1 MNFNFKKMTEKKLGW
16 LYDLINFGG
25 AVTGIILT
33 AIGGTMLLNAVLK
46 LYVFKFDS
54 YSYSYVTEDQCRFDY
69 RVKPFPVKEADTEP
83 KERSEEEIKKCME
96 ERKAEEK
103 ARYKR
108 DKQENMVDGLAMLIV
123 GIPFWIIFDRRRRF
137 SLGKKR

>member
-1 MNFNFKKMTEKKLGW
+1 MSEKKLGW

-33 AIGGTMLLNAVLK
+33 AIGGTMLLNSALK

-54 YSYSYVTEDQCRFDY
+54 DSYSYVTRESCLYDY
-69 RVKPFPVKEADTEP
+69 NLPPVKVIDTKQP
-83 KERSEEEIKKCME
+83 RQRSEEEIEKCLT

-103 ARYKR
+103 QRYTR
-108 DKQENMVDGLAMLIV
+108 NKQENMVDGLAMLII

-137 SLGKKR
+137 SLGKKK

>member
-1 MNFNFKKMTEKKLGW
+1 MTEKKLGW

-33 AIGGTMLLNAVLK
+33 AIGGTMLLNASLK
-46 LYVFKFDS
+46 LYVFKFDG
-54 YSYSYVTEDQCRFDY
+54 YSYNYITEDSCRFDY
-69 RVKPFPVKEADTEP
+69 RVQPFPVKEANSKP
-83 KERSEEEIKKCME
+83 VERSEEEIKKCME
-96 ERKAEEK
+96 ERKAEEE

-108 DKQENMVDGLAMLIV
+108 DKQESMVDGLAMLIV

-137 SLGKKR
+137 SLGKKKK